1 MKVSGS
7 EPVNSNSAGQSL
19 GDLHSID
26 VNIAAPSNKPATS
39 SIMKKRKTNRIIA
52 GANLIVLSIFFLFL
66 YITKRISFYQF
77 IVYKA
82 HQMLKQINI
91 LALN

>member
-1 MKVSGS
+1 MNESGFD
-7 EPVNSNSAGQSL
+7 PLNSISAGQSL

-26 VNIAAPSNKPATS
+26 VNIAAPSNKPLTS
-39 SIMKKRKTNRIIA
+39 AVIKNRKTNKIIA
-52 GANLIVLSIFFLFL
+52 EANLIVLSIFFLFL
-66 YITKRISFYQF
+66 YITKRRQFYQF

-91 LALN
+91 FST